1 MKPWTLILGLGWS
14 LLPALSC
21 DSRSRT
27 SIIGAD
33 VNDDFDWGIPDDFPL
48 PIVPAENP
56 MSEAKFQLGRHLF
69 YDTRLSGNGSQ
80 SCASCHQ
87 PEKAFT
93 DGRATALGST
103 GEIHPRNTMSLTNVA
118 YVPTLTWANPL
129 LQKLESQIMIPL
141 FGENPVEH
149 GLTESNL
156 PTVLESLNR
165 DPVYIRLHADA
176 YPFGETVFDTKKI
189 VESLAVFVR
198 GLVSFDSP
206 YDRFQQGEEQAL
218 SASAQRGRL
227 LFFSESLECFHCH
240 GNYNLTNSNADRTMN
255 TIERPFH
262 NTGLFNLGGTGAYPS
277 PNRGVIEV
285 TGRAQDMGK
294 FRAVSLRNIELTA
307 PYMHDGSMA
316 SLEDVL
322 AFYAAGGRQVTTGP
336 LAGDGRRN
344 PFKDGFIS
352 GFTLDESQKND
363 LIAFLKSFTDPG
375 FVNNPRYQN
384 PWDSP

>member
-1 MKPWTLILGLGWS
+1 
-14 LLPALSC
+14 
-21 DSRSRT
+21 
-27 SIIGAD
+27 
-33 VNDDFDWGIPDDFPL
+33 
-48 PIVPAENP
+48 
-56 MSEAKFQLGRHLF
+56 
-69 YDTRLSGNGSQ
+69 
-80 SCASCHQ
+80 
-87 PEKAFT
+87 
-93 DGRATALGST
+93 
-103 GEIHPRNTMSLTNVA
+103 
-118 YVPTLTWANPL
+118 
-129 LQKLESQIMIPL
+129 
-141 FGENPVEH
+141 
-149 GLTESNL
+149 
-156 PTVLESLNR
+156 
-165 DPVYIRLHADA
+165 
-176 YPFGETVFDTKKI
+176 
-189 VESLAVFVR
+189 
-198 GLVSFDSP
+198 
-206 YDRFQQGEEQAL
+206 
-218 SASAQRGRL
+218 
-227 LFFSESLECFHCH
+227 
-240 GNYNLTNSNADRTMN
+240 MN

>member
-141 FGENPVEH
+141 FGENPV
-149 GLTESNL
+149 
-156 PTVLESLNR
+156 
-165 DPVYIRLHADA
+165 
-176 YPFGETVFDTKKI
+176 
-189 VESLAVFVR
+189 
-198 GLVSFDSP
+198 
-206 YDRFQQGEEQAL
+206 
-218 SASAQRGRL
+218 
-227 LFFSESLECFHCH
+227 
-240 GNYNLTNSNADRTMN
+240 
-255 TIERPFH
+255 
-262 NTGLFNLGGTGAYPS
+262 
-277 PNRGVIEV
+277 
-285 TGRAQDMGK
+285 
-294 FRAVSLRNIELTA
+294 
-307 PYMHDGSMA
+307 
-316 SLEDVL
+316 
-322 AFYAAGGRQVTTGP
+322 
-336 LAGDGRRN
+336 
-344 PFKDGFIS
+344 
-352 GFTLDESQKND
+352 
-363 LIAFLKSFTDPG
+363 
-375 FVNNPRYQN
+375 
-384 PWDSP
+384 